1 MPAPGGHSASTC
13 HCGVHSPVAEGPSP
27 APHFSHRTWF
37 SVLGHPRGYPVFIKG
52 GTGQHA
58 LAVKSQ
64 KPNSGK
70 LFAAL
75 PGFRGLI
82 LGEVA
87 AEAGVPVRCA
97 PWCLV
102 QRRWGAQSERSGPG
116 SRRTGVR
123 GPLVTP
129 SGPSASLSSPL
140 GLHFPSREMGHEGS
154 TSQAAAEETSVRV
167 LWCWVIVARGRGG
180 CGGPRASWDGRRG
193 TGCGGMPVP
202 GRPWLNC
209 AWILFRQI

>member
-87 AEAGVPVRCA
+87 AEAGVPVRRA
-97 PWCLV
+97 PWCLI
-102 QRRWGAQSERSGPG
+102 QRRWGARSERSGPG

-123 GPLVTP
+123 GLLPP
-129 SGPSASLSSPL
+129 QGPRRASLLLWDFISPPAKWDMKAQL
-140 GLHFPSREMGHEGS
+140 PRQQPKF
-154 TSQAAAEETSVRV
+154 
-167 LWCWVIVARGRGG
+167 
-180 CGGPRASWDGRRG
+180 CGAG
-193 TGCGGMPVP
+193 
-202 GRPWLNC
+202 
-209 AWILFRQI
+209 